1 VVDFRLEEAGAG
13 SRVIV
18 YTGLALSGSVTQYG
32 RGTGMIQGI
41 ATQLVSK
48 FATRFKAQLDAAPME
63 AVETAASPADV
74 AEISAPLQPAKPI
87 SGLKLF
93 LSACWNMIMRLLSRR
108 QHVS

>member
-1 VVDFRLEEAGAG
+1 LKARL
-13 SRVIV
+13 
-18 YTGLALSGSVTQYG
+18 Y
-32 RGTGMIQGI
+32 
-41 ATQLVSK
+41 
-48 FATRFKAQLDAAPME
+48 AAPME
-63 AVETAASPADV
+63 AVETAASAADA